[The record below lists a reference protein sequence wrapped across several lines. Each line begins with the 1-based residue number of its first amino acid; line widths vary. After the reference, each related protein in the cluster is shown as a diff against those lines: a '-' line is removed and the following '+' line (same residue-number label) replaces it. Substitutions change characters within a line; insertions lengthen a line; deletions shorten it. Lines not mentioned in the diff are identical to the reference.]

1 MLNLQLVLAT
11 FMPLQRI
18 KHQDV
23 EFTAFYLTTSALASQ
38 QASSSKLLNNSFSLA
53 TLLLP

>member
-1 MLNLQLVLAT
+1 LFWQ
-11 FMPLQRI
+11 PLCPCKASSI
-18 KHQDV
+18 KDV